1 VPARIAADWEQ
12 ALRLMSAMATQ
23 DGAHY
28 LHVLQPNQYVGDRV
42 FSPRERRLAI
52 HPRSSYALL
61 APAGYPALKAAGAH
75 LVASGIPYRDGI
87 GIFDATAEAV
97 YADDCCHFNQRGND
111 LLANFVFEAVAE
123 IMRRDEA
130 PTEGAGRNRTQ

>member
-1 VPARIAADWEQ
+1 
-12 ALRLMSAMATQ
+12 MATQ
-23 DGAHY
+23 AGARY

-52 HPRSSYALL
+52 HPRSPYGPLVR
-61 APAGYPALKAAGAH
+61 AGYPALKAAGA
-75 LVASGIPYRDGI
+75 LLAASGIPYRDAT

-111 LLANFVFEAVAE
+111 LLADFVFEAMAE
-123 IMRRDEA
+123 VMRRDEA
-130 PTEGAGRNRTQ
+130 PAEGVGRSRP